1 MSAPGRA
8 RVGYE
13 CPGRA
18 RVGDE
23 VRLDKVRLG

>member
-23 VRLDKVRLG
+23 VRLD